1 MSDVLATSRSTW
13 RRLGV
18 SRAARADLETE
29 LRADLA
35 DAAADGV
42 EATTFV
48 GGSAETFAREWALAR
63 GLVRTRWRVLGCAVG
78 AFAGGFPVLALF
90 VWLFVGRGAFLPDP
104 QRPTSW
110 LVAALTVAPWLIL
123 PALAGVA
130 FYLGVLRDPLR
141 GATLVLT
148 AMTSPLAWWAGLSI
162 LGAAG
167 DPRSV
172 WIRCVVMAAMLATTT
187 LASRFLVVARDR
199 RKVATAPGATAA

>member
-1 MSDVLATSRSTW
+1 
-13 RRLGV
+13 
-18 SRAARADLETE
+18 
-29 LRADLA
+29 
-35 DAAADGV
+35 
-42 EATTFV
+42 
-48 GGSAETFAREWALAR
+48 FAREWALAR

-148 AMTSPLAWWAGLSI
+148 VMTSPLAWWAGLSI

-172 WIRCVVMAAMLATTT
+172 WIRCVVMAAMLAT
-187 LASRFLVVARDR
+187 
-199 RKVATAPGATAA
+199 

>member
-1 MSDVLATSRSTW
+1 MSDVLAASRSTW

-42 EATTFV
+42 DATTFV

-63 GLVRTRWRVLGCAVG
+63 GLVRTRWHVLGCALS
-78 AFAGGFPVLALF
+78 AYAGGFPVVALF

-104 QRPTSW
+104 QRSTSW

-123 PALAGVA
+123 PALAAVA

-141 GATLVLT
+141 GATLVL
-148 AMTSPLAWWAGLSI
+148 AAVTSPLAWWAGLSI
-162 LGAAG
+162 LDAAG
-167 DPRSV
+167 DPRSI
-172 WIRCVVMAAMLATTT
+172 WARSFVMAAMLATTT
-187 LASRFLVVARDR
+187 LGSRVLVVARDR
-199 RKVATAPGATAA
+199 RKVATLPGATVA

>member
-42 EATTFV
+42 DAPTFV

-63 GLVRTRWRVLGCAVG
+63 GLVRTRWRVLGCGVS

-123 PALAGVA
+123 PALAAVA
-130 FYLGVLRDPLR
+130 FYLRAVRDPRR
-141 GATLVLT
+141 GTTLVL
-148 AMTSPLAWWAGLSI
+148 AAVASPLAWWAGLSV

-167 DPRSV
+167 DPRST
-172 WIRCVVMAAMLATTT
+172 WARSFVMAATLATTT
-187 LASRFLVVARDR
+187 LVARFLVVARDR
-199 RKVATAPGATAA
+199 RKVATVPGATAA